1 MRLFIAGAI
10 AGGVA
15 VWMWGDELRDYLAE
29 RARGVRTRTADQI
42 QVVQQAAETA
52 LTTAKEQI
60 TSTLQ
65 SGQDAIVIAAL
76 RNLAFHVTILIL
88 NDARH

>member
-65 SGQDAIVIAAL
+65 SGQDAIRPAEDNRRVRPIV
-76 RNLAFHVTILIL
+76 R
-88 NDARH
+88 

>member
-1 MRLFIAGAI
+1 MRRFIAGAI

-65 SGQDAIVIAAL
+65 SGQDAIRPSEDNSRVRPIA
-76 RNLAFHVTILIL
+76 R
-88 NDARH
+88 